1 MTPEWRETTDGHD
14 LEARYANCLQVGHNA
29 FEFVIN
35 FGQLYEV
42 EAEGRIHT
50 RIITSPVYMKA
61 FIETLVESM
70 RRYES
75 QFGEAL
81 TVRDGNGNAER

>member
-1 MTPEWRETTDGHD
+1 MTPECQETTDRHG
-14 LEARYANCLQVGHNA
+14 LEGRYANCFQVGHNA

-70 RRYES
+70 RQYES
-75 QFGEAL
+75 QFGQAL
-81 TVRDGNGNAER
+81 TVRVDNG

>member
-35 FGQLYEV
+35 FGQLYKVEV
-42 EAEGRIHT
+42 EAEGHIHT
-50 RIITSPVYMKA
+50 RIITSPAYMKA

-75 QFGEAL
+75 QFGEVL
-81 TVRDGNGNAER
+81 TVRDGNG